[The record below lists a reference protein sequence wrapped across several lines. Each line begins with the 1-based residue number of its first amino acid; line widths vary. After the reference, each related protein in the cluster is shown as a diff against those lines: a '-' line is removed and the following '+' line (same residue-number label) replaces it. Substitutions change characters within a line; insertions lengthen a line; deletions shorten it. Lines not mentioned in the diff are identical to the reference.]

1 MSQMMEILKP
11 VFYLLI
17 LPGLLFTGVLGLFF
31 MWVDRKVTALI
42 QSRMGP
48 PWYQCYADIGK
59 LLYKQIIIPAGS
71 NRLSFVAAPLIGLA
85 GISLAGGIVWMV
97 NINKGASFIGDLI
110 VVMYLLV
117 LPSLALII
125 GAAASRNP
133 FSSVGA
139 SREMT
144 MVFAYELPF
153 ILVIFT
159 AVIKTRSVMFEDII
173 TYQFQN
179 GAMLWSASG
188 IVAAAVFFIC
198 MLAKL
203 CYLPFDIP
211 EAESEIIGG
220 TLAEYSGALLAIF
233 KLTNAMMLLI
243 LPLFLITLF
252 LGGIDVSSIKGV
264 LFLAIKYLV
273 ILTLIIVVKTTHP
286 RLRIDQAFKFFLGP
300 VTGLAIISVILTMLG
315 V

>member
-1 MSQMMEILKP
+1 MDILKP

-17 LPGLLFTGVLGLFF
+17 FPGLLFTGVLGLFF
-31 MWVDRKVTALI
+31 MWIDRKVTALI

-59 LLYKQIIIPAGS
+59 LLHKQVIIPAGS
-71 NRLSFVAAPLIGLA
+71 NRLSFVTAPLIGLA
-85 GISLAGGIVWMV
+85 GICLAGSIIWMV
-97 NINKGASFIGDLI
+97 NINKGVSFIGDLI

-125 GAAASRNP
+125 GGAASRNP

-159 AVIKTRSVMFEDII
+159 AVIKTRSVIFGDII

-179 GAMLWSASG
+179 GAMIASVSG
-188 IVAAAVFFIC
+188 MLASIVFFIC

-233 KLTNAMMLLI
+233 KLTNAIMLLV

-252 LGGIDVSSIKGV
+252 WGGIDVSSIKGI
-264 LFLAIKYLV
+264 LFLTFKYLV
-273 ILTLIIVVKTTHP
+273 ILVLIILVKSTHP
-286 RLRIDQAFKFFLGP
+286 RLRIDQALKFFLGP
-300 VTGLAIISVILTMLG
+300 VTGLAIVSLILTILG

>member
-1 MSQMMEILKP
+1 MEILKP

-17 LPGLLFTGVLGLFF
+17 FPGFLFTGVLGLFF
-31 MWVDRKVTALI
+31 TWVDRKVTARI
-42 QSRMGP
+42 QSRIGP

-59 LLYKQIIIPAGS
+59 LLYKQVIIPSGS
-71 NRLSFVAAPLIGLA
+71 NRLSFITAPLIGLA
-85 GISLAGGIVWMV
+85 GISVAGGVIWMV
-97 NINKGASFIGDLI
+97 NIGKSTSFVGDLI

-125 GAAASRNP
+125 GGAASRNP

-144 MVFAYELPF
+144 MLFAYELPF

-159 AVIKTRSVMFEDII
+159 AVIKTKSIMFEDII
-173 TYQFQN
+173 TYQLQN
-179 GAMLWSASG
+179 GVMVASASG
-188 IVAAAVFFIC
+188 IIASIVFFIC

-233 KLTNAMMLLI
+233 KLTNAMMLLV

-252 LGGIDVSSIKGV
+252 LGGIDVSSVKGV
-264 LFLAIKYLV
+264 LFLTFKYLV
-273 ILTLIIVVKTTHP
+273 ILTLIILVKSTHP

>member
-1 MSQMMEILKP
+1 MDIVKP
-11 VFYLLI
+11 LFYLLI
-17 LPGLLFTGVLGLFF
+17 FPGLLFTGVLGLFF

-59 LLYKQIIIPAGS
+59 LLYKQVIIPEGS
-71 NRLSFVAAPLIGLA
+71 SRLSFVSAPLIGLA
-85 GISLAGGIVWMV
+85 GISLAGGIIWMV
-97 NINKGASFIGDLI
+97 NIDRDVSFVGDLI

-125 GAAASRNP
+125 GGAASRNP

-159 AVIKTRSVMFEDII
+159 SVIKTRSVVFEDII
-173 TYQFQN
+173 TYQLHN
-179 GAMLWSASG
+179 GAMIVSSSGVLAS
-188 IVAAAVFFIC
+188 IVFFIC

-233 KLTNAMMLLI
+233 KLTNAMMLLV

-252 LGGIDVSSIKGV
+252 LGGIDFSSFAGI
-264 LFLAIKYLV
+264 LFLTLKYLIILTLV
-273 ILTLIIVVKTTHP
+273 ILVKSTHP
-286 RLRIDQAFKFFLGP
+286 RLRIDQALKFFLGP
-300 VTGLAIISVILTMLG
+300 VTALAIISVILTILG

>member
-1 MSQMMEILKP
+1 MMEILKP

-17 LPGLLFTGVLGLFF
+17 FPGLLFTGVLGLFF
-31 MWVDRKVTALI
+31 SWVDRKVTALI

-59 LLYKQIIIPAGS
+59 LLYKQVIIPAGS

-85 GISLAGGIVWMV
+85 GISLAGTIIWMV
-97 NINKGASFIGDLI
+97 NINKGVSFIGDLI

-117 LPSLALII
+117 LSSLALII
-125 GAAASRNP
+125 GGAASRNP
-133 FSSVGA
+133 FSSIGA

-159 AVIKTRSVMFEDII
+159 AVIKTRSVIFEDII
-173 TYQFQN
+173 TYQIQN
-179 GAMLWSASG
+179 GVMLVSASG
-188 IVAAAVFFIC
+188 IIASIVFFIC

-233 KLTNAMMLLI
+233 KLTNAMMLVT
-243 LPLFLITLF
+243 LPLFLIILF
-252 LGGIDVSSIKGV
+252 LGGIDVGSVKGII
-264 LFLAIKYLV
+264 FLTSKYLI
-273 ILTLIIVVKTTHP
+273 ILALIILVKNTQP
-286 RLRIDQAFKFFLGP
+286 RLRIDQALKFFLGP

>member
-1 MSQMMEILKP
+1 MDILKP

-17 LPGLLFTGVLGLFF
+17 FPGLLFTGVMGLFF
-31 MWVDRKVTALI
+31 SWVDRKVTALI
-42 QSRMGP
+42 QSRIGP

-59 LLYKQIIIPAGS
+59 LLYKQVIIPAGS
-71 NRLSFVAAPLIGLA
+71 NRLSFVTAPLIGLA
-85 GISLAGGIVWMV
+85 GISLAGAIIWMV
-97 NINKGASFIGDLI
+97 NINKSVSFIGDLI

-125 GAAASRNP
+125 GGAASRNP

-159 AVIKTRSVMFEDII
+159 AVIKTRSVIFEDII
-173 TYQFQN
+173 TYQLQN
-179 GAMLWSASG
+179 GAMLWSVSG
-188 IVAAAVFFIC
+188 IVAAAVFLIC

-233 KLTNAMMLLI
+233 KLTNAMMLLA

-252 LGGIDVSSIKGV
+252 LGGIDVSSIKGI
-264 LFLAIKYLV
+264 LFLTFKYLV
-273 ILTLIIVVKTTHP
+273 ILTLVILVKSTHP
-286 RLRIDQAFKFFLGP
+286 RLRIDQALKFFLGP
-300 VTGLAIISVILTMLG
+300 VMGLAIISVILTVLG

>member
-1 MSQMMEILKP
+1 MEIMKP

-17 LPGLLFTGVLGLFF
+17 FPGLLFTGVLGLFF
-31 MWVDRKVTALI
+31 MWIDRKVTALI

-59 LLYKQIIIPAGS
+59 LLYKQVIIPAGA

-85 GISLAGGIVWMV
+85 GICLAGSIIWMV
-97 NINKGASFIGDLI
+97 NINKGVSFIGDLI

-125 GAAASRNP
+125 GGAASRNP

-159 AVIKTRSVMFEDII
+159 AVIKTRSVIFGDII

-179 GAMLWSASG
+179 GAMIASVSG
-188 IVAAAVFFIC
+188 MLASIVFFVC

-233 KLTNAMMLLI
+233 KLTNAIMLLV

-252 LGGIDVSSIKGV
+252 LGGIDVSSITGF
-264 LFLAIKYLV
+264 LFLTFKYLV
-273 ILTLIIVVKTTHP
+273 ILVLIILVKSTHP
-286 RLRIDQAFKFFLGP
+286 RLRIDQALNFFLGP
-300 VTGLAIISVILTMLG
+300 VTGLAIVSLILTILG

>member
-1 MSQMMEILKP
+1 
-11 VFYLLI
+11 
-17 LPGLLFTGVLGLFF
+17 
-31 MWVDRKVTALI
+31 
-42 QSRMGP
+42 
-48 PWYQCYADIGK
+48 
-59 LLYKQIIIPAGS
+59 
-71 NRLSFVAAPLIGLA
+71 
-85 GISLAGGIVWMV
+85 V
-97 NINKGASFIGDLI
+97 NINKGGSFIGDLI

-117 LPSLALII
+117 LPSVALII

-153 ILVIFT
+153 ILIIFT
-159 AVIKTRSVMFEDII
+159 AVIKTKSVMFEDII

-179 GAMLWSASG
+179 GVMIASVSG
-188 IVAAAVFFIC
+188 VLASIVFFIC

-203 CYLPFDIP
+203 CYLPFDIS

-233 KLTNAMMLLI
+233 KLTNAMMLLV

-252 LGGIDVSSIKGV
+252 LGGIDISSIKGI
-264 LFLAIKYLV
+264 LFLTLKYLV
-273 ILTLIIVVKTTHP
+273 ILILVILVKSTHP
-286 RLRIDQAFKFFLGP
+286 RLRIDQALKFFLGL
-300 VTGLAIISVILTMLG
+300 VMGLAIISVILTMLG

>member
-1 MSQMMEILKP
+1 MSEMIEILKP

-17 LPGLLFTGVLGLFF
+17 FPGLLFTGVLGLFF

-48 PWYQCYADIGK
+48 PWYQCYADMGK
-59 LLYKQIIIPAGS
+59 LLYKQVMIPAGS
-71 NRLSFVAAPLIGLA
+71 NRLSFVSAPLLGLA
-85 GISLAGGIVWMV
+85 GISLAGSIIWMV
-97 NINKGASFIGDLI
+97 NINRNVSFIGDLI

-125 GAAASRNP
+125 GGAASRNP

-153 ILVIFT
+153 ILVVFT
-159 AVIKTRSVMFEDII
+159 TIIRTRSIIFGEII
-173 TYQFQN
+173 TYQIQN
-179 GAMLWSASG
+179 GVMIASASG
-188 IVAAAVFFIC
+188 VLASVVFFIC

-233 KLTNAMMLLI
+233 KVTNAIMLLV

-252 LGGIDVSSIKGV
+252 LGGIDVSSIKGI
-264 LFLAIKYLV
+264 LLLTFKYMVILILV
-273 ILTLIIVVKTTHP
+273 ILVKSTHP
-286 RLRIDQAFKFFLGP
+286 RLRIDQALKFFLGP
-300 VTGLAIISVILTMLG
+300 VTALAIISVILTMLG

>member
-1 MSQMMEILKP
+1 MEILKP

-17 LPGLLFTGVLGLFF
+17 FPGLLFTGVLGLFF
-31 MWVDRKVTALI
+31 MWIDRKVTALI

-59 LLYKQIIIPAGS
+59 LLYKQVIIPAGA

-85 GISLAGGIVWMV
+85 GICLAGSIIWMV
-97 NINKGASFIGDLI
+97 NINKGVSFIGDLI

-125 GAAASRNP
+125 GGAASRNP

-159 AVIKTRSVMFEDII
+159 AVIKTRSVIFGDII

-179 GAMLWSASG
+179 GAMIASVSG
-188 IVAAAVFFIC
+188 MLASIVFFVC

-233 KLTNAMMLLI
+233 KLTNAIMLLV

-252 LGGIDVSSIKGV
+252 LGGIDVSSIKGI
-264 LFLAIKYLV
+264 LFLTFKFLV
-273 ILTLIIVVKTTHP
+273 ILVLIILVKSTHP
-286 RLRIDQAFKFFLGP
+286 RLRIDQALNFFLGP
-300 VTGLAIISVILTMLG
+300 VTGLAIVSLILTILG

>member
-1 MSQMMEILKP
+1 
-11 VFYLLI
+11 
-17 LPGLLFTGVLGLFF
+17 

-42 QSRMGP
+42 QSRIGP

-59 LLYKQIIIPAGS
+59 LLYKQVIIPAGS

-85 GISLAGGIVWMV
+85 GISLAASIIWMV
-97 NINKGASFIGDLI
+97 NINKSASFIGDLI
-110 VVMYLLV
+110 VVMYLFV

-125 GAAASRNP
+125 GGAASRNP

-153 ILVIFT
+153 ILIILT
-159 AVIKTRSVMFEDII
+159 AVIKTRSIIFEDII
-173 TYQFQN
+173 TYQLLN
-179 GAMLWSASG
+179 GAMIASASG
-188 IVAAAVFFIC
+188 ILASIVFFIC
-198 MLAKL
+198 MMAKL

-233 KLTNAMMLLI
+233 KLTNAMMLLAV
-243 LPLFLITLF
+243 PLFLITLF
-252 LGGIDVSSIKGV
+252 LGGIDVSSIKGIV
-264 LFLAIKYLV
+264 LLTSKYLIILVLV
-273 ILTLIIVVKTTHP
+273 ILVKSTHP
-286 RLRIDQAFKFFLGP
+286 RLRIDQALKFFLGP
-300 VTGLAIISVILTMLG
+300 VTAIAVISVILAALG

>member
-1 MSQMMEILKP
+1 MMEILKP

-17 LPGLLFTGVLGLFF
+17 FPGVLFTGALGLFF
-31 MWVDRKVTALI
+31 SWVDRKVTALI
-42 QSRMGP
+42 QSRIGP

-59 LLYKQIIIPAGS
+59 LLYKEVMIPSGS
-71 NRLSFVAAPLIGLA
+71 NRLSFVTAPLIGLA
-85 GISLAGGIVWMV
+85 GISLASGIIWMV
-97 NINKGASFIGDLI
+97 NINKGVSFIGDII

-117 LPSLALII
+117 LPSLGLII
-125 GAAASRNP
+125 GGAASRNP
-133 FSSVGA
+133 FSSIGA
-139 SREMT
+139 SREMI

-159 AVIKTRSVMFEDII
+159 AVIKTRSVIFGDII
-173 TYQFQN
+173 TYQLQN
-179 GAMLWSASG
+179 GVMLWSASG
-188 IVAAAVFFIC
+188 VLASIVFFSC

-233 KLTNAMMLLI
+233 KLTNAMMLFI
-243 LPLFLITLF
+243 LPLFFITLF
-252 LGGIDVSSIKGV
+252 LGGIDVSSIKGI
-264 LFLAIKYLV
+264 LFLTLKYSVVLILV
-273 ILTLIIVVKTTHP
+273 IFVKSTHP
-286 RLRIDQAFKFFLGP
+286 RLRIDQALKFFLGP

>member
-1 MSQMMEILKP
+1 MSETMEILKP
-11 VFYLLI
+11 VFYLLVF
-17 LPGLLFTGVLGLFF
+17 PGFLFLGVLGLFF

-59 LLYKQIIIPAGS
+59 LLYKQVIIPAGS
-71 NRLSFVAAPLIGLA
+71 NRLSFVAAPLIGLT
-85 GISLAGGIVWMV
+85 GISLAGGIIWMV
-97 NINKGASFIGDLI
+97 NINKGVSFIGDLI

-125 GAAASRNP
+125 GGAASRNP

-153 ILVIFT
+153 ILVVLTTIIRSKSIIFG
-159 AVIKTRSVMFEDII
+159 EII
-173 TYQFQN
+173 TYQIQN
-179 GAMLWSASG
+179 GAMAASVSG
-188 IVAAAVFFIC
+188 IIAVIVFFVC

-233 KLTNAMMLLI
+233 KLTNAIMLLI

-252 LGGIDVSSIKGV
+252 LGGIDVSSIKGI
-264 LFLAIKYLV
+264 LFLTLKYLV
-273 ILTLIIVVKTTHP
+273 ILILVILVKSTHP

-300 VTGLAIISVILTMLG
+300 ITGLAIISVILTILG

>member
-1 MSQMMEILKP
+1 MMEILKGA
-11 VFYLLI
+11 FYLLI
-17 LPGLLFTGVLGLFF
+17 FPGLVFTGALGLFF

-42 QSRMGP
+42 QSRIGP

-59 LLYKQIIIPAGS
+59 LLYKQVIIPAGS
-71 NRLSFVAAPLIGLA
+71 NRLSFVSAPLIGLA
-85 GISLAGGIVWMV
+85 GISLAGGIIWMV
-97 NINKGASFIGDLI
+97 NINRDVSFVGDLI
-110 VVMYLLV
+110 VVIYLLV

-125 GAAASRNP
+125 GGAASRNP
-133 FSSVGA
+133 FSSIGA

-153 ILVIFT
+153 ILAIFT
-159 AVIKTRSVMFEDII
+159 AVIKTRSMIFENII
-173 TYQFQN
+173 AYQLHN
-179 GAMLWSASG
+179 GAMIASASG
-188 IVAAAVFFIC
+188 VLASIVFFIC

-233 KLTNAMMLLI
+233 KLTNAMMILI
-243 LPLFLITLF
+243 LPLFMITLF
-252 LGGIDVSSIKGV
+252 LGGIDFSSVAGIF
-264 LFLAIKYLV
+264 FLTLKYLI
-273 ILTLIIVVKTTHP
+273 ILTLIILVKSTHP
-286 RLRIDQAFKFFLGP
+286 RLRIDQALKFFLGP
-300 VTGLAIISVILTMLG
+300 VTALAIISVILTMLG

>member
-1 MSQMMEILKP
+1 MSKMMEILKP

-17 LPGLLFTGVLGLFF
+17 FPGLLFSGVLGLFF

-59 LLYKQIIIPAGS
+59 LLYKQVMIPAGS
-71 NRLSFVAAPLIGLA
+71 NRLSFVTAPLIGLA
-85 GISLAGGIVWMV
+85 GISLTSGIIWMV
-97 NINKGASFIGDLI
+97 NIDKGVSFVGDLI

-125 GAAASRNP
+125 GGAASRNP
-133 FSSVGA
+133 FSSIGA

-144 MVFAYELPF
+144 MVLAYELPF
-153 ILVIFT
+153 ILVVLTI
-159 AVIKTRSVMFEDII
+159 IMKTRSIVLGDII
-173 TYQFQN
+173 TFQIQN

-188 IVAAAVFFIC
+188 IVAVIVFFIC

-203 CYLPFDIP
+203 SYLPFDIP

-220 TLAEYSGALLAIF
+220 VLAEYSGALLAVF
-233 KLTNAMMLLI
+233 KLTNAMMLVVM
-243 LPLFLITLF
+243 PLFLITLF
-252 LGGIDVSSIKGV
+252 LGGIDFSSIKGV
-264 LFLAIKYLV
+264 LFLIFKYSIILCLV
-273 ILTLIIVVKTTHP
+273 ILVKSTHP
-286 RLRIDQAFKFFLGP
+286 RLRIDQALKFFLGP
-300 VTGLAIISVILTMLG
+300 VTGLAIISLILTMLG

>member
-1 MSQMMEILKP
+1 MSETMEILKL

-17 LPGLLFTGVLGLFF
+17 FPGFLFTAVLGLFF
-31 MWVDRKVTALI
+31 TWVDRKVTALI

-59 LLYKQIIIPAGS
+59 LLYKQVMIPAGS
-71 NRLSFVAAPLIGLA
+71 NRLSFVTAPLIGLA
-85 GISLAGGIVWMV
+85 GISLAGSIIWMV
-97 NINKGASFIGDLI
+97 NINKNVSFIGDLI

-125 GAAASRNP
+125 GGAASRNP

-144 MVFAYELPF
+144 MVFGYELPF

-159 AVIKTRSVMFEDII
+159 TVIKTRSVMFEDII
-173 TYQFQN
+173 AYQFQN
-179 GAMLWSASG
+179 GVMVASVSG
-188 IVAAAVFFIC
+188 IIAVIVFFVC

-220 TLAEYSGALLAIF
+220 TLAEYSGALLAMF
-233 KLTNAMMLLI
+233 KLTNAMMLLA

-252 LGGIDVSSIKGV
+252 LGGIDFGSVKGI
-264 LFLAIKYLV
+264 LLLTFKYLV
-273 ILTLIIVVKTTHP
+273 ILILIILIKSTHP
-286 RLRIDQAFKFFLGP
+286 RLRIDQAFKFFIGP

>member
-1 MSQMMEILKP
+1 MDILKP
-11 VFYLLI
+11 LFYLLI
-17 LPGLLFTGVLGLFF
+17 FPGLLFTAVLGLFF

-42 QSRMGP
+42 QSRIGP

-59 LLYKQIIIPAGS
+59 LLYKQVIIPEGS
-71 NRLSFVAAPLIGLA
+71 NRLSFVSAPLLGLA
-85 GISLAGGIVWMV
+85 GISLAGGIIWMV
-97 NINKGASFIGDLI
+97 NINRNVSFVGDLI

-125 GAAASRNP
+125 GGAASRNP

-153 ILVIFT
+153 ILAIVT
-159 AVIKTRSVMFEDII
+159 SVIKARSVVFEDII
-173 TYQFQN
+173 AYQLHN
-179 GAMLWSASG
+179 GAMIASASG
-188 IVAAAVFFIC
+188 VFASIVFFIC

-220 TLAEYSGALLAIF
+220 TLAEYSGSLLAIF

-252 LGGIDVSSIKGV
+252 LRGIDFSSVAGI
-264 LFLAIKYLV
+264 LFLTLKYLIILTLV
-273 ILTLIIVVKTTHP
+273 ILVKSTHP
-286 RLRIDQAFKFFLGP
+286 RLRIDQALKFFLGP
-300 VTGLAIISVILTMLG
+300 VTALAIISMILTMLG

>member
-1 MSQMMEILKP
+1 MEILKP

-17 LPGLLFTGVLGLFF
+17 FPGLLFTGVLGLFF

-42 QSRMGP
+42 QSRIGP

-59 LLYKQIIIPAGS
+59 LLYKQVIIPAGS
-71 NRLSFVAAPLIGLA
+71 NRLSFVTAPLIGLA
-85 GISLAGGIVWMV
+85 GACLATSIIWMV
-97 NINKGASFIGDLI
+97 NINRDVSFVGDLI

-117 LPSLALII
+117 LPSVALII
-125 GAAASRNP
+125 GGAASGNP

-153 ILVIFT
+153 ILVILT
-159 AVIKTRSVMFEDII
+159 AVIKTKSVIFADII

-179 GAMLWSASG
+179 GTMLASG
-188 IVAAAVFFIC
+188 SGIIASIVFFIC

-220 TLAEYSGALLAIF
+220 TLAEYSGALLAVF
-233 KLTNAMMLLI
+233 KVTNAMMLLI

-252 LGGIDVSSIKGV
+252 VGGIDVNSVKGILLLIFKYLII
-264 LFLAIKYLV
+264 LFLV
-273 ILTLIIVVKTTHP
+273 IVVKSTHP

-300 VTGLAIISVILTMLG
+300 VTGLAVISVILTILG

>member
-1 MSQMMEILKP
+1 MEILKP

-17 LPGLLFTGVLGLFF
+17 FPGLLFTGVLGLFF

-59 LLYKQIIIPAGS
+59 LLYKQVIIPAGS
-71 NRLSFVAAPLIGLA
+71 NRLSFVTAPLIGLA
-85 GISLAGGIVWMV
+85 GICLAGVIIWMV
-97 NINKGASFIGDLI
+97 NINREVSFIGDLI

-125 GAAASRNP
+125 GGAASRNP

-144 MVFAYELPF
+144 MVLAYELPF

-159 AVIKTRSVMFEDII
+159 TIIKTRSIILGDII

-188 IVAAAVFFIC
+188 IVAVIVFFIC

-203 CYLPFDIP
+203 CYLPFDIS

-220 TLAEYSGALLAIF
+220 TLAEYSGSLLAIF
-233 KLTNAMMLLI
+233 KLTNAMMLI
-243 LPLFLITLF
+243 TLPLFLITLF
-252 LGGIDVSSIKGV
+252 LGGIDISSVKGIFMLV
-264 LFLAIKYLV
+264 VKYLIILMLV
-273 ILTLIIVVKTTHP
+273 ILVKSTHP
-286 RLRIDQAFKFFLGP
+286 RLRIDQALKFFLGP
-300 VTGLAIISVILTMLG
+300 VTGLAIISVILTVLG

>member
-1 MSQMMEILKP
+1 MMEILKP
-11 VFYLLI
+11 AFYLLI
-17 LPGLLFTGVLGLFF
+17 FPGLVFTGVLGLFF

-59 LLYKQIIIPAGS
+59 LLYKQVIIPEGS
-71 NRLSFVAAPLIGLA
+71 SRASFVSAPLLGLA
-85 GISLAGGIVWMV
+85 GICLAGSIIWMV
-97 NINKGASFIGDLI
+97 NIDRDVSFVGDLI

-125 GAAASRNP
+125 GGAASRNP
-133 FSSVGA
+133 FSSIGA

-153 ILVIFT
+153 ILAIVT
-159 AVIKTRSVMFEDII
+159 SVIKTRSVIFEDII
-173 TYQFQN
+173 AYQSQN
-179 GAMLWSASG
+179 GAMIVSSSGVLAS
-188 IVAAAVFFIC
+188 IVFFIC

-203 CYLPFDIP
+203 CYLPFDIS

-233 KLTNAMMLLI
+233 KLTNAMMLLV

-252 LGGIDVSSIKGV
+252 LGGIDFSSVTGI
-264 LFLAIKYLV
+264 LFLTLKYLIILTLV
-273 ILTLIIVVKTTHP
+273 ILVKSTHP
-286 RLRIDQAFKFFLGP
+286 RLRIDQALKFFLGP
-300 VTGLAIISVILTMLG
+300 VTVLAIISVILTLLG

>member
-1 MSQMMEILKP
+1 MSEVMEILKP

-17 LPGLLFTGVLGLFF
+17 FPGLLFTGVLGLFF

-59 LLYKQIIIPAGS
+59 LLYKQVIIPAGS
-71 NRLSFVAAPLIGLA
+71 NRLSFVTAPLIGLA
-85 GISLAGGIVWMV
+85 GICLAGVIIWMV
-97 NINKGASFIGDLI
+97 NINREVSFIGDLI

-125 GAAASRNP
+125 GGAASRNP

-144 MVFAYELPF
+144 MVLAYELPF

-159 AVIKTRSVMFEDII
+159 TIIKTRSIILGDII

-188 IVAAAVFFIC
+188 IVAWIVFFIC

-220 TLAEYSGALLAIF
+220 TLAEYSGSLLAIF
-233 KLTNAMMLLI
+233 KLTNAMMLI
-243 LPLFLITLF
+243 TLPLFLITLF
-252 LGGIDVSSIKGV
+252 LGGIDVSSVKGIFMLV
-264 LFLAIKYLV
+264 VKYLIILMLV
-273 ILTLIIVVKTTHP
+273 ILVKSTHP
-286 RLRIDQAFKFFLGP
+286 RLRIDQALKFFLGP
-300 VTGLAIISVILTMLG
+300 VTGLAIISVILTVLG

>member
-1 MSQMMEILKP
+1 MDIVKP
-11 VFYLLI
+11 LFYLLI
-17 LPGLLFTGVLGLFF
+17 FPGLLFTGVLGLFF

-59 LLYKQIIIPAGS
+59 LLYKQVIIPAGT
-71 NRLSFVAAPLIGLA
+71 NRASFVSAPLLGLA
-85 GISLAGGIVWMV
+85 GISLAGGIIWMV
-97 NINKGASFIGDLI
+97 NINRDVSFVGDII

-125 GAAASRNP
+125 GGAASRNP
-133 FSSVGA
+133 FSSIGA

-159 AVIKTRSVMFEDII
+159 SVIKARSVVFQDII
-173 TYQFQN
+173 AYQLHN
-179 GAMLWSASG
+179 GAMIVSASG
-188 IVAAAVFFIC
+188 VLASIVFFIC

-233 KLTNAMMLLI
+233 KLTNAMMIFI

-252 LGGIDVSSIKGV
+252 LGGIDFSSVTGI
-264 LFLAIKYLV
+264 LFLTLKYLIILTLV
-273 ILTLIIVVKTTHP
+273 ILVKSTHP
-286 RLRIDQAFKFFLGP
+286 RLRIDQALKFFLGP
-300 VTGLAIISVILTMLG
+300 VTVLAIISVILTMLG

>member
-1 MSQMMEILKP
+1 MSEVMEILKP

-17 LPGLLFTGVLGLFF
+17 FPGLLFTGVLGLFF

-59 LLYKQIIIPAGS
+59 LLYKQVIIPAGS
-71 NRLSFVAAPLIGLA
+71 NRLSFVTAPLIGLA
-85 GISLAGGIVWMV
+85 GICLAGVIIWMV
-97 NINKGASFIGDLI
+97 NINREVSFIGDLI

-125 GAAASRNP
+125 GGAASRNP

-144 MVFAYELPF
+144 MVLAYELPF

-159 AVIKTRSVMFEDII
+159 TIIKTRSIILGDII

-179 GAMLWSASG
+179 GAMLWSVSG
-188 IVAAAVFFIC
+188 ILASIVFFIC

-203 CYLPFDIP
+203 CYLPFDIS

-220 TLAEYSGALLAIF
+220 TLAEYSGSLLAIF
-233 KLTNAMMLLI
+233 KLTNAMMLI
-243 LPLFLITLF
+243 TLPLFLITLF
-252 LGGIDVSSIKGV
+252 LGGIDVSSVKGIFMLV
-264 LFLAIKYLV
+264 VKYLIILMLV
-273 ILTLIIVVKTTHP
+273 ILVKSTHP
-286 RLRIDQAFKFFLGP
+286 RLRIDQALKFFLGP
-300 VTGLAIISVILTMLG
+300 VTGLAIISVILTVLG

>member
-1 MSQMMEILKP
+1 MSETMEILKP
-11 VFYLLI
+11 VFYLLVF
-17 LPGLLFTGVLGLFF
+17 PGFLFLGVLGLFF

-59 LLYKQIIIPAGS
+59 LLYKQVIIPAGS

-85 GISLAGGIVWMV
+85 GISLAGGIIWMV
-97 NINKGASFIGDLI
+97 NINKGVSFIGDLI

-125 GAAASRNP
+125 GGAASRNP

-153 ILVIFT
+153 ILVVLTTIIRSKSIIFG
-159 AVIKTRSVMFEDII
+159 EII
-173 TYQFQN
+173 TYQIQN
-179 GAMLWSASG
+179 GAMAASVSG
-188 IVAAAVFFIC
+188 IIAVIVFFVC

-233 KLTNAMMLLI
+233 KLTNAIMLLI

-252 LGGIDVSSIKGV
+252 LGGIDVSSIKGI
-264 LFLAIKYLV
+264 LFLTLKYLV
-273 ILTLIIVVKTTHP
+273 ILILVILVKSTHP

-300 VTGLAIISVILTMLG
+300 ITGLAIISVILTILG

>member
-1 MSQMMEILKP
+1 MSEKMEILRP
-11 VFYLLI
+11 IFYLLI
-17 LPGLLFTGVLGLFF
+17 FPGLVFTGVLGLFF

-59 LLYKQIIIPAGS
+59 LLYKEVMIPAGS
-71 NRLSFVAAPLIGLA
+71 NRLSFVSAPLIGLA
-85 GISLAGGIVWMV
+85 GICVAGCIIWMV
-97 NINKGASFIGDLI
+97 NINGGVSFIGDLI

-125 GAAASRNP
+125 GGAASRNP

-153 ILVIFT
+153 ILVVFT
-159 AVIKTRSVMFEDII
+159 AIMKTKSIVFADII
-173 TYQFQN
+173 TYQIQN
-179 GAMLWSASG
+179 GAMLASVSG
-188 IVAAAVFFIC
+188 VLASIVFFIC
-198 MLAKL
+198 MMAKL

-220 TLAEYSGALLAIF
+220 TLAEYSGALLAIY

-252 LGGIDVSSIKGV
+252 LGGIDVSSLKGV
-264 LFLAIKYLV
+264 LFLTLKYLV
-273 ILTLIIVVKTTHP
+273 ILTLVILVKSTHP
-286 RLRIDQAFKFFLGP
+286 RLRIDQALKFFLGP

>member
-1 MSQMMEILKP
+1 MEILKP
-11 VFYLLI
+11 VFYLLVF
-17 LPGLLFTGVLGLFF
+17 PGLLFTGVLGLFL

-59 LLYKQIIIPAGS
+59 LLYKQVMIPAGS
-71 NRLSFVAAPLIGLA
+71 NRLSFISAPFIGLA
-85 GISLAGGIVWMV
+85 GISLAGSIIWMV
-97 NINKGASFIGDLI
+97 NINRNVSFIGDLI

-159 AVIKTRSVMFEDII
+159 TIIRSKSIIFGEII
-173 TYQFQN
+173 TYQIQN
-179 GAMLWSASG
+179 GAMAASVSG
-188 IVAAAVFFIC
+188 IIAVIVFFVC

-233 KLTNAMMLLI
+233 KLTNAIMLLV

-252 LGGIDVSSIKGV
+252 LGGIDVSSIKGI
-264 LFLAIKYLV
+264 LFLTFKYLV
-273 ILTLIIVVKTTHP
+273 ILILVILVKTTHP
-286 RLRIDQAFKFFLGP
+286 RLRIDQALKFFLGP
-300 VTGLAIISVILTMLG
+300 VTALAIISVILTMLG

>member
-1 MSQMMEILKP
+1 MEILKP
-11 VFYLLI
+11 VFYLLVF
-17 LPGLLFTGVLGLFF
+17 PGFLFLGVLGLFF

-59 LLYKQIIIPAGS
+59 LLYKQVIIPAGS

-85 GISLAGGIVWMV
+85 GISLAGGIIWMV
-97 NINKGASFIGDLI
+97 NINKGVSFIGDLI

-125 GAAASRNP
+125 GGAASRNP

-153 ILVIFT
+153 ILVVLTTIIRSKSIIFG
-159 AVIKTRSVMFEDII
+159 EII
-173 TYQFQN
+173 TYQIQN
-179 GAMLWSASG
+179 GAMAASVSG
-188 IVAAAVFFIC
+188 IIAVIVFFVC

-233 KLTNAMMLLI
+233 KLTNAIMLLI

-252 LGGIDVSSIKGV
+252 LGGIDVSSIKGI
-264 LFLAIKYLV
+264 LFLTLKYLV
-273 ILTLIIVVKTTHP
+273 ILILVILVKSTHP

-300 VTGLAIISVILTMLG
+300 ITGLAIISVILTILG